1 MFDAH
6 CPRWRPRRTAPCS
19 WPSRTSSAL
28 HRGGRADER
37 RAVGRARPLWRHSDD
52 LCPGRRPRWRAPRRR
67 SSRISNQTPD
77 PKQDLFGASQ
87 TLFVHAGG
95 RARGRRV
102 DVRAG
107 ASTWA
112 LENILLG
119 HCGAPHVA
127 DLEFTRGVVQGTA
140 ASVAGPAVGTPGF
153 MAPELRGGGQPSST
167 SGMFSLGK
175 ILERPAAMLDVS
187 TTSSRAIAAR
197 ATAHV
202 LLSSMKPF
210 VPATRAIRRVL
221 ARHLR
226 RRGVMRGRIS
236 PMR

>member
-1 MFDAH
+1 M
-6 CPRWRPRRTAPCS
+6 
-19 WPSRTSSAL
+19 SAVRL
-28 HRGGRADER
+28 TEQDLFGATQTFIAQAGGRAGGRSAED
-37 RAVGRARPLWRHSDD
+37 RAG
-52 LCPGRRPRWRAPRRR
+52 PRRHCFAEAAPE
-67 SSRISNQTPD
+67 NPMQMT
-77 PKQDLFGASQ
+77 KQDLFGASQ

-112 LENILLG
+112 LENVLLG

-127 DLEFTRGVVQGTA
+127 VLEFTRGVVQGTA

-175 ILERPAAMLDVS
+175 ILERPAAMLDVP